1 VILRSAALVHQAPK
15 SRGKRDFEDRLVD
28 YVVDRRLPAFETT
41 AARIAAADWYVLSAR
56 RADRLLRE
64 KLFER
69 VYALRIRGFARAF
82 RGAELDMHFSLAQDL
97 IPLRRFLFTLRES
110 GSTKVTTLLERGE
123 F

>member
-1 VILRSAALVHQAPK
+1 LIHQAPK
-15 SRGKRDFEDRLVD
+15 SEGKRDFEDRLVD
-28 YVVDRRLPAFETT
+28 HVVEKRLPIFVET
-41 AARIAAADWYVLSAR
+41 ARRIAAAEWFVLSAR

-64 KLFER
+64 GLFDR

-82 RGAELDMHFSLAQDL
+82 RGAELDMHFSLSQDL
-97 IPLRRFLFTLRES
+97 TPLRRFLSTLRES